1 MLLNMTCFYGIPDQ
15 QRTEGIKSVMIYVES
30 TKDLTRVPI
39 WEWQPEKFDFWE
51 SGRVEIPK
59 WEEYKVRKS

>member
-1 MLLNMTCFYGIPDQ
+1 
-15 QRTEGIKSVMIYVES
+15 MIYVES
-30 TKDLTRVPI
+30 TKDLTRIPI

-59 WEEYKVRKS
+59 WEEYKVRVSVSKS